1 MIASSVA
8 PFGTSRT
15 APVSPRRD
23 AAVVAR
29 MADFMIHHTAGDG
42 SVTRADLLL
51 DFTDEQID
59 VHFEAAK
66 KLARSRGKARS

>member
-1 MIASSVA
+1 MIAQAV
-8 PFGTSRT
+8 TRT

-29 MADFMIHHTAGDG
+29 MADFMIHRTAGDG
-42 SVTRADLLL
+42 SVTRDDLLL
-51 DFTDEQID
+51 EFTEQAID
-59 VHFEAAK
+59 THFEAAK